1 MIKQIVIGVMCFM
14 IGIGIDHAVASKR
27 LERINT
33 HVSKYVKQEQGS
45 QDKCFAGIEQI
56 IIGHSKNQY

>member
-1 MIKQIVIGVMCFM
+1 MCFM

>member
-1 MIKQIVIGVMCFM
+1 MCFM
-14 IGIGIDHAVASKR
+14 LGIGIDHALANKR

-45 QDKCFAGIEQI
+45 QDKCFSGIEQI
-56 IIGHSKNQY
+56 IIYHDKI